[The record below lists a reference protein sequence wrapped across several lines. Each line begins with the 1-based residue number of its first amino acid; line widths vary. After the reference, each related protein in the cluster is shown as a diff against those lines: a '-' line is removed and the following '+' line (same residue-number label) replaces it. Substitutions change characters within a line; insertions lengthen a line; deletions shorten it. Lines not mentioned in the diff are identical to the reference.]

1 MMAKVTK
8 QQKELTKKQIARSRR
23 DKQQQKRILFGI
35 GVVAVLI
42 LGIALAGLSDQ
53 LIIQPARPVAVVNGV
68 RIRTDEYQ
76 TRVLYDR
83 FVLDQFLQ
91 NLQAQFALLD
101 PNDPTSQFL
110 AQYYQQI
117 GNQAQQQRLTVDRQ
131 AVDELVE
138 EELVRQKAAELGL
151 TVGEDELNET
161 IRARIAGMAG
171 SITESQ
177 ATAAAST
184 AAAATATA
192 ETFTPTPEPTSTPTL
207 TATQVTTGTPTVTP
221 EIPTPAPT
229 PTRHIITDDEFK
241 QDYANYLSLLKE
253 QTGVTEAK
261 YRRIVQAGL
270 LVNKVSQYFADQ
282 VPTEAEQVNV
292 SHIQSDTE
300 EKAQAAE
307 NRLDAGEDF
316 AVVAS
321 EVSSDTLTAAN
332 GGELGWFP
340 EGDLAAQF
348 GPATEDSAFSL
359 SPGEYSQPITSTLGW
374 QIVKVNERGVRPL
387 SQYDLQTRQQQAY
400 SDWLQEAK
408 SAPGVEI
415 LWKPEMAP
423 PDPLLEQ
430 STNLPA
436 GGAPSGGSSQP

>member
-1 MMAKVTK
+1 MAKVTK
-8 QQKELTKKQIARSRR
+8 QKKELTKKQIARSRR
-23 DKQQQKRILFGI
+23 DKQQQKRIFLGI
-35 GVVAVLI
+35 GAVAVLI
-42 LGIALAGLSDQ
+42 LGIAAAGLSDQ

-83 FVLDQFLQ
+83 FVLDRFLQ
-91 NLQAQFALLD
+91 NLQAQLAQLD
-101 PNDPTSQFL
+101 PNDPTNQFVI
-110 AQYYQQI
+110 QYYQQI
-117 GNQAQQQRLTVDRQ
+117 GNQAQQQRLTVDRR

-151 TVGEDELNET
+151 SVSEDELNEA

-171 SITESQ
+171 YITESQ

-207 TATQVTTGTPTVTP
+207 TATQVATGTPTVTP

-253 QTGVTEAK
+253 QTGVTDAA

-282 VPTEAEQVNV
+282 VPTDAEQVNV
-292 SHIQSDTE
+292 SHIQTDTE
-300 EKAQAAE
+300 EKAQTAE
-307 NRLDAGEDF
+307 KRLDAGEDF

-340 EGDLAAQF
+340 KGDLAPQIGSAV
-348 GPATEDSAFSL
+348 EDAAFSL

-374 QIVKVNERGVRPL
+374 QIVKVNERGVHPL
-387 SQYDLQTRQQQAY
+387 SEYQLQAQQQKAY

-408 SAPGVEI
+408 SASGVEI

-430 STNLPA
+430 STNSPA